1 MKVTFKT
8 GSEAN
13 YGSTNGELFFA
24 SNTKQIMLN
33 GIKYIP
39 KKLSELTNDS
49 GFLTSI
55 TKSMVEGVLTGNITS
70 HTHSYIP
77 LTDKGLSNGKVS
89 YYVDFPTNSQLVSL
103 GYNEESTSTVDEY
116 YFKGLCKW
124 AIKNYANNGYILLMG
139 IASPNSS
146 GFCCIQ
152 LYSNSG
158 FDASTRLPRYCSGV
172 YNSLNGSFVNFRCNE
187 HIWYWRGSFGGNAL
201 TADKVKSTLAINV
214 NGNITSY
221 DGSKLTSININPS
234 TIGAAAALH
243 THSYIVTEGDNRSV
257 ATAPR
262 DYSENFVFKGL
273 KYNSNIGSPTTDT
286 YSYLL
291 GLRGWLDSTGGQS
304 HELAFN
310 DSGVYRRQGATTEW
324 GSWYKILDSGNYN
337 SYALPLTGGTLTGT
351 LNMPGQQIN
360 AGSITVSDSINAG
373 SISANSISCGGKDVS
388 LVGHTHSFASLT
400 SKPTTLEGYGLP
412 DAMRFVQ
419 SDASNYVGAR
429 FNDTTLA
436 TKAANA
442 YIEFWQGA
450 GWFNLKAGKF
460 ITNGGTSSQFL
471 KGDGSLDSNTY
482 ALSSTLNN
490 YLPLAGGTL
499 NGALT
504 VPTLTATGGILL
516 GDSSLSAMVGSIGIQ
531 RHDETGFIGFL
542 KDFNLGNSFN
552 GVVLGW
558 DGNYSLQENSVRID
572 ASTFTYKGNNVW
584 HSGNL
589 KLGYIS
595 SGLSRAVQKDT
606 NGNLYIVAPSLFEQG
621 ISNNYPKNLRW
632 SNETEGQLVYEK
644 EIEAGNFDTV
654 EIGIPLADGT
664 SKGFLK
670 STSTVTNVIGY
681 TPCPVVSGT
690 PYYKEDCLYLGS
702 TEIGYTGIMEY
713 GIQHTFN
720 YGTKLPYLE
729 DYTPDS
735 IPRCVVLCF
744 PDRSSNYRFL
754 FWLSAFDEGDPY
766 IARFYN
772 SAYETWL
779 TIDTASRQIILSYG
793 NTWQS

>member
-13 YGSTNGELFFA
+13 YGNTNGELFFA

-49 GFLTSI
+49 GFITSI
-55 TKSMVEGVLTGNITS
+55 TKSMVEGVLTGNVTS
-70 HTHSYIP
+70 HTHTFASITSKP
-77 LTDKGLSNGKVS
+77 NTL
-89 YYVDFPTNSQLVSL
+89 L
-103 GYNEESTSTVDEY
+103 GYGITETDFFSFDTHISKAGLF
-116 YFKGLCKW
+116 FK
-124 AIKNYANNGYILLMG
+124 NDYANNLLYAIDKRANVTATTFTNISSLFNLNYDSPKKIEAGNTEVILIENLNTVIPMLAYGYLYV
-139 IASPNSS
+139 
-146 GFCCIQ
+146 Q
-152 LYSNSG
+152 LYWGNYAENITVEMYSKNGGADYKWRALSG
-158 FDASTRLPRYCSGV
+158 
-172 YNSLNGSFVNFRCNE
+172 LNNIYLWTFN
-187 HIWYWRGSFGGNAL
+187 
-201 TADKVKSTLAINV
+201 NV
-214 NGNITSY
+214 NINYDIDKIRIAIKAKSDTSCLVSQILFL
-221 DGSKLTSININPS
+221 GRRMSINNSPLITN
-234 TIGAAAALH
+234 
-243 THSYIVTEGDNRSV
+243 YIPNTFLYDV
-257 ATAPR
+257 TAP
-262 DYSENFVFKGL
+262 
-273 KYNSNIGSPTTDT
+273 KYVVT
-286 YSYLL
+286 
-291 GLRGWLDSTGGQS
+291 
-304 HELAFN
+304 
-310 DSGVYRRQGATTEW
+310 
-324 GSWYKILDSGNYN
+324 
-337 SYALPLTGGTLTGT
+337 
-351 LNMPGQQIN
+351 
-360 AGSITVSDSINAG
+360 
-373 SISANSISCGGKDVS
+373 
-388 LVGHTHSFASLT
+388 
-400 SKPTTLEGYGLP
+400 
-412 DAMRFVQ
+412 
-419 SDASNYVGAR
+419 
-429 FNDTTLA
+429 
-436 TKAANA
+436 
-442 YIEFWQGA
+442 
-450 GWFNLKAGKF
+450 
-460 ITNGGTSSQFL
+460 GGTSSQFL

-482 ALSSTLNN
+482 ALSSALGN
-490 YLPLAGGTL
+490 YLPLTGGTL
-499 NGALT
+499 SGALT
-504 VPTLTATGGILL
+504 VPKLTSTGNILL
-516 GDSSLSAMVGSIGIQ
+516 GDSSLSAMVGSVGIQ
-531 RHDETGFIGFL
+531 RYDETGFIGFL
-542 KDFNLGNSFN
+542 KDFNLDNSFN

-606 NGNLYIVAPSLFEQG
+606 NGNLFIVAPSLFEQG

-632 SNETEGQLVYEK
+632 SNETEGQLVYDTE
-644 EIEAGNFDTV
+644 EASGNITTV
-654 EIGIPLADGT
+654 EVGIPVANGT

-670 STSTVTNVIGY
+670 STSEVTNVIGY

-713 GIQHTFN
+713 GIQYTFN